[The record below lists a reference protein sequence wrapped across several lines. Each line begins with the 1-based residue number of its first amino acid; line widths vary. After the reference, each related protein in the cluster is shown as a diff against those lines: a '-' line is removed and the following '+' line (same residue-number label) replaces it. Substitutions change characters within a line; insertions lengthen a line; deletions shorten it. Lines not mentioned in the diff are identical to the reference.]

1 MQVMTGIFKTELS
14 QTGMRDATPV
24 AITVA
29 PTLKRV
35 TGLPLFLA
43 GMPVTLL
50 AWHNIAGRMRILS
63 PEAGW

>member
-14 QTGMRDATPV
+14 QTGMRDTTPV

-29 PTLKRV
+29 PTPKK
-35 TGLPLFLA
+35 TIGLPLFLA
-43 GMPVTLL
+43 GMPVTFP
-50 AWHNIAGRMRILS
+50 AWHNVAGRMRILS